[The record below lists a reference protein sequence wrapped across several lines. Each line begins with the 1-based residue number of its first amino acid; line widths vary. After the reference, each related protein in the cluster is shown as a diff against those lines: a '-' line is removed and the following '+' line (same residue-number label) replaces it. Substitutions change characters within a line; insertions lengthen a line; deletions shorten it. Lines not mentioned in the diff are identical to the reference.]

1 MSSTSAISAAATPT
15 ATPAACG
22 ALTFEIPVS
31 DAACAMPYGGDKNHT
46 AVMGACCGDHADVV
60 AYRGDCGI
68 YCLAIGQSVADLTA
82 CLYDHGAAWGD
93 VFCSGNNTATA
104 TATDGGL
111 PPATASVSA
120 SVVVTAGAESS
131 SSSGDDGD
139 SGSDGDSDG
148 GDQTSSGDA
157 PDGSEGAAAP
167 GLRPEF
173 GGAKA
178 GLVIGALLF
187 SATAF
192 GALQL

>member
-1 MSSTSAISAAATPT
+1 MSSTSAAARPT
-15 ATPAACG
+15 ATSACG
-22 ALTFEIPVS
+22 ASLYEIPVA

-46 AVMGACCGDHADVV
+46 AVMGACCGDRADVV

-68 YCLAIGQSVADLTA
+68 YCLALGQSVADLTS

-93 VFCSGNNTATA
+93 VFCSGNTTATA

-111 PPATASVSA
+111 PPATATVSA
-120 SVVVTAGAESS
+120 SVVVSAGAESS
-131 SSSGDDGD
+131 SGGGDG
-139 SGSDGDSDG
+139 DGDSDG
-148 GDQTSSGDA
+148 GDGDKTSDGDA

-167 GLRPEF
+167 GLRPEL